1 MRSERTAT
9 GALRRAAIA
18 VALLGVLAGC
28 NTVEGVGL
36 DIAGGARTVGG
47 WLGGG

>member
-1 MRSERTAT
+1 MKSEPTAA
-9 GALRRAAIA
+9 GARRRAVIVA
-18 VALLGVLAGC
+18 ALLALLTGC

-47 WLGGG
+47 WLGGN